1 MRARRAVAGSK
12 ARLAVLRRRAAG
24 LARVCLILGLPVV
37 AAECTVSEEDE
48 RVFGEYEAAQVDSL
62 LPLVDDTVITRFVTE
77 LGRALTATTS
87 RADLDWR
94 FTVVNTSEVNAFAL
108 PGGFVYLTRG
118 LLETVDR
125 FDQLAGVMGH
135 EIGHVALRHSVE
147 QLEKSAQRDVALVL
161 LCTLTRACDT
171 WGRVVAVQVGADAL
185 TAQYSQHD
193 EAEADSLSVLIT
205 TRAGIDPEGIA
216 TFFEMM
222 LAQRTEQATPIE
234 AFFASHPTDQA
245 RTTAVRRQ
253 IAALGQ
259 LPAEL
264 VRDTP
269 EFHAIQARL
278 RAMPAPPEME

>member
-1 MRARRAVAGSK
+1 MQARRAVAGAK

-24 LARVCLILGLPVV
+24 LARVWLILGLSAV
-37 AAECTVSEEDE
+37 AAVCTVSEEEE
-48 RVFGEYEAAQVDSL
+48 RVLGEYEAAQVDSL

-94 FTVVNTSEVNAFAL
+94 FTVVNTAEVNAFAL
-108 PGGFVYLTRG
+108 PGGFIYVTRG
-118 LLETVDR
+118 LIETVDR

-147 QLEKSAQRDVALVL
+147 QLERSAQRDVALIL

-171 WGRVVAVQVGADAL
+171 RGRVVAVQVGADAL

-216 TFFEMM
+216 AFFELL
-222 LAQRTEQATPIE
+222 LAQQTEQPTRIE
-234 AFFASHPTDQA
+234 AFFSTHPTDQA
-245 RTTAVRRQ
+245 RIRAVRRQ

-259 LPAEL
+259 LPAAL

-269 EFHAIQARL
+269 EFHAVRARL
-278 RAMPAPPEME
+278 GAMPAPPETE